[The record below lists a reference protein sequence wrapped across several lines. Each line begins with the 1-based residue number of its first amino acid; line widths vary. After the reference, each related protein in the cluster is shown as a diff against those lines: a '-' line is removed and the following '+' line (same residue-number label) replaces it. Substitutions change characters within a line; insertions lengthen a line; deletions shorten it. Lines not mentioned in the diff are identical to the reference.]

1 MFNLNV
7 LVRKKDTLSDIIKE
21 IGVVFFATVF
31 IEPIITENST
41 ILSLCTGLILSVIC
55 WVTSV
60 AIARK

>member
-7 LVRKKDTLSDIIKE
+7 LIRKKDTLSDIIKE

-41 ILSLCTGLILSVIC
+41 IVSSCTGLIL
-55 WVTSV
+55 
-60 AIARK
+60 